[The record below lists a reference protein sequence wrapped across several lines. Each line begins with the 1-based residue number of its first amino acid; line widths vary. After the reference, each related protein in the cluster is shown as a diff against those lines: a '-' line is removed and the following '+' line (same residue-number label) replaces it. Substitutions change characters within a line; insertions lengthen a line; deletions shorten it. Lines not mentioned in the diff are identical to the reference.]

1 VKKFF
6 FIQEKE
12 ENMATDF
19 EQNLAMLK
27 AVQYTLLTNND
38 IISTESNLIDTSNLL
53 NEFTR
58 MLSSG
63 KHLPKQDNYISYNDN
78 YTPEEK
84 IRKDF
89 LKIVLALN
97 SFASMVEDVT
107 LMTETSKL
115 KYELDQLT
123 EQDIIKHALI
133 LIEKAEENIPS
144 LEHFGISEKF
154 TSEFSSRLKRYYEK
168 ISADNNTIFENDG
181 ESEELTMN
189 EALNFLEKT
198 LDDQIKNLRLKYP
211 KFYNEYQTARIM
223 KNINP
228 KSAENQ
234 ESQINYYF

>member
-1 VKKFF
+1 
-6 FIQEKE
+6 
-12 ENMATDF
+12 MSSDF

-38 IISTESNLIDTSNLL
+38 IVSSESNLIETSNLL

-58 MLSSG
+58 MLGSG
-63 KHLPKQDNYISYNDN
+63 KHLHQQENLISYNDN

-115 KYELDQLT
+115 KYELDQLS
-123 EQDIIKHALI
+123 ERDINKYAPGLI
-133 LIEKAEENIPS
+133 DKAYENLFS

-154 TSEFSSRLKRYYEK
+154 ITDFASRLKRYEEK
-168 ISADNNTIFENDG
+168 VTTDNNLINDND
-181 ESEELTMN
+181 EDEVEITMH
-189 EALNFLEKT
+189 EALSFLEKT
-198 LDDQIKNLRLKYP
+198 LDDQIKSLRLKYP
-211 KFYNEYQTARIM
+211 KFYNEYYTARLM
-223 KNINP
+223 KDKNHP
-228 KSAENQ
+228 AAENQ
-234 ESQINYYF
+234 QSQINYYF